1 MVFHDVSKER
11 RLHRAL
17 HYQASH
23 DALTGLINRREFE
36 NRLTAAVESVRQDAD
51 GRHALLYLDLDQFK
65 LVNDT
70 CGHPAGRPA
79 AAQITGVLQSRVRD
93 ADTLA
98 RLGGDEF
105 GILLQGCALDQ
116 ARGSPRTSVRRF
128 AITASSGR
136 TAYSASASASASSRS
151 RARRRPSPT

>member
-1 MVFHDVSKER
+1 DVSKER

-36 NRLTAAVESVRQDAD
+36 TRLTHAVEDAKQDAEAH
-51 GRHALLYLDLDQFK
+51 HALLYLDLDQFK

-70 CGHPAGRPA
+70 CGHPAGDQVLK
-79 AAQITGVLQSRVRD
+79 QITGVLQSRVRG

-105 GILLQGCALDQ
+105 GILLQDCSLEQALKVAETLRQ
-116 ARGSPRTSVRRF
+116 AIRDYRFIWQDGTLEVGVSIGIVEITSE
-128 AITASSGR
+128 T
-136 TAYSASASASASSRS
+136 
-151 RARRRPSPT
+151 PTVANV